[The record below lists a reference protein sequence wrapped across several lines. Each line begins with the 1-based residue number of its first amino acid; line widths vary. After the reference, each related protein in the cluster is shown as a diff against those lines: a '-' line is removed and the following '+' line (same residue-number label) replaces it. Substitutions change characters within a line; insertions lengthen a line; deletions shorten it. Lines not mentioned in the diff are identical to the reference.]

1 MIALCGEL
9 TQSKFLFT
17 KSSQPADAFSLLSHW
32 MHHFLTLLWCIASF
46 HFVLQKRKKITKVYN
61 NIQVSK

>member
-9 TQSKFLFT
+9 TQIKFLFT

-32 MHHFLTLLWCIASF
+32 MHHFFDTFMVYCIFSF
-46 HFVLQKRKKITKVYN
+46 CVTKEKEN
-61 NIQVSK
+61 HKGL